1 MKNLFKNLMLV
12 AVAAMAF
19 TACTET
25 NDEVNAVVN
34 KTRYEFTANIAEET
48 RSGFAEKEEG
58 ATAYKS
64 EWFGNETLKIFV
76 TDYNTYNVET
86 TASINEEGQFTLD
99 LENAPESF
107 FITAVSPAES
117 WESEYTATIPAVQT
131 PLANSVDPKAHLL
144 QAQAVPVSGNSGD
157 INFTHMAAYGKMTV
171 KGVGFEIDHVV
182 VDLKGSYYGYDREYS
197 YTINADN
204 VENNTFWFA
213 TEPIDVAEFTV
224 TAFDAE
230 SNAVTKTV
238 DVAEAGKTMSFLY
251 GRVGTFSVS
260 DLKAVVAP
268 DTVMDSAKYYY
279 DYNNYGGFGGWGYVV
294 FEDEFLGTLV
304 LNCTFASGLYLDI
317 CEYTGASNALGVR
330 FDVGYSYYNV
340 VGGTPYSLNNNYYN
354 TMTVDVVDGKYSIS
368 LDVKNGNDE
377 KLEATYVGDIEGLVY
392 PDLRTQLETPNVTAT
407 AEGNVINISW
417 EPVTGADY
425 YYVFCNIGGLE
436 HVTTTETSVSIE
448 AAYNT
453 HYQFLIRAEA
463 NDSNPDYR
471 SSQDK
476 YFDLTTDKDPNA
488 FADVMATDIQWD
500 SEGYFTLTAPGF
512 SYINLEVNS
521 ANRPNNN
528 SLVVGDYTYG
538 KNENQFRVKYNN
550 GYAFGYSDIS
560 NTSTMTV
567 DFVDGQYV
575 ILLDVTSLYGGFVGT
590 IGYKGMPEDWVAPSE
605 GGESGGGEPV
615 NPDPEPDNELGSE
628 LNPYT
633 FTSVASNGFF
643 LNFEG
648 AENGASLQLDRQ
660 NSDVNQMSNY
670 GGPFALNYTAIIYA
684 GSGNIY
690 NVNGTVYSYAQFA
703 PYSTLEVT
711 KADGNWTCKLKMS
724 VDEGATYTYY
734 TYTGQIANQAY

>member
-1 MKNLFKNLMLV
+1 M
-12 AVAAMAF
+12 
-19 TACTET
+19 
-25 NDEVNAVVN
+25 
-34 KTRYEFTANIAEET
+34 
-48 RSGFAEKEEG
+48 
-58 ATAYKS
+58 
-64 EWFGNETLKIFV
+64 TLKGVDFEIAR
-76 TDYNTYNVET
+76 VEL
-86 TASINEEGQFTLD
+86 NL
-99 LENAPESF
+99 
-107 FITAVSPAES
+107 
-117 WESEYTATIPAVQT
+117 
-131 PLANSVDPKAHLL
+131 
-144 QAQAVPVSGNSGD
+144 
-157 INFTHMAAYGKMTV
+157 
-171 KGVGFEIDHVV
+171 KGVKYGWDSKDITYTLHNNGSVVDNVFWFTTEPSFEI
-182 VDLKGSYYGYDREYS
+182 S
-197 YTINADN
+197 
-204 VENNTFWFA
+204 
-213 TEPIDVAEFTV
+213 EFTV

-238 DVAEAGKTMSFLY
+238 DVAAADKTLSFGY
-251 GRVGTFSVS
+251 GQVSKFSVS
-260 DLKAVVAP
+260 GLEEYVAP

-279 DYNNYGGFGGWGYVV
+279 DFNNYGGYNNWGYVV

-304 LNCTFASGLYLDI
+304 LNCTFDSGLYLDI
-317 CEYTGASNALGVR
+317 CEYTSASNALGVR
-330 FDVGYSYYNV
+330 FDIGYSYYNV
-340 VGGTPYSLNNNYYN
+340 VGGTPYSLNYNYYN

-500 SEGYFTLTAPGF
+500 NSNSYFTLTAPGF

-590 IGYKGMPEDWVAPSE
+590 IGYKGMPEGWDAPSE
-605 GGESGGGEPV
+605 GGESGGDEPV
-615 NPDPEPDNELGSE
+615 NPDPDQPGQGGDNELGSE
-628 LNPYT
+628 SNPYT

-660 NSDVNQMSNY
+660 NSDVNQMSNL

-724 VDEGATYTYY
+724 VDEGATFTYY